1 MFYTYVWLRE
11 NGTPYYVGKG
21 HGRRAYRKH
30 RIGIAPPKGRILFYI
45 AKDEADALGTE
56 ALLIWYYGRKD
67 TGTGCLWNFTDGGE
81 NPPKQFGNTHAKGIP
96 HPFKGKTGRFSKETL
111 QKMSQ
116 ARLGKDPWNK
126 GVKGSIP
133 WNKGV
138 KGAQAAWNKGLKS
151 SVVPWNKGKGRSLA
165 EKRAAHNIATK
176 KHRDKK
182 KAQERLNEQPI
193 RS

>member
-1 MFYTYVWLRE
+1 MFYTYMWLRE

-21 HGRRAYRKH
+21 KDNRAYKKKDH
-30 RIGIAPPKGRILFYI
+30 RHMPPPAINRIVFYI
-45 AKDEADALGTE
+45 ALDEADAFAME
-56 ALLIWYYGRKD
+56 ELLVWYYGRKD
-67 TGTGCLWNFTDGGE
+67 LGTGCLRNLTDGGE
-81 NPPKQFGNTHAKGIP
+81 GPA
-96 HPFKGKTGRFSKETL
+96 GKKVSKETRTK
-111 QKMSQ
+111 QSQ